1 MFIMTDL
8 REKFKHWL
16 KEQRLSE
23 NAKSDGSCTIYEYV
37 RRLDALSHKLYNQ
50 KNKLSDW
57 ELLAKNIDS
66 VLIPYSE
73 CSNKEYYLDW
83 ANIDSFIGYFADI
96 LKNCKHSAYPQTNI
110 SLVLNQTEF
119 SLLSSN
125 FCALEQHTRQISDI
139 FNMIG
144 DAGSCDIENLCGILR
159 MRNLLDDVS
168 IFEKNKIAPQ
178 NTIILDSLFFH
189 IQYQQKQNNEYK
201 AALDNF
207 YQFLLEGD
215 DSYLAYLKKERDDD
229 KISHTLIKIESAQD
243 NLMKCTTVLHKTGNN
258 ASKIKAHFSEGR
270 ISISEAYSVLEID
283 YKTLKNLEK
292 NNILLPS
299 FSDGSYSETVIN
311 AYLDDHFHKVTPPY
325 AGVDYSLKEKQWC
338 NRKKAAEEMNCTE
351 RTIYNYTKKGLL
363 TYTDYAPQAPRYYIP
378 ELHFVKATKI

>member
-23 NAKSDGSCTIYEYV
+23 NAKSDRSGTIYEYV

-83 ANIDSFIGYFADI
+83 ANIDSFVGYLDSI
-96 LKNCKHSAYPQTNI
+96 LKNCKCYSYPQTNI
-110 SLVLNQTEF
+110 SLVVNQTEI
-119 SLLSSN
+119 SLLSIN
-125 FCALEQHTRQISDI
+125 FCDLEKHTRQISNI
-139 FNMIG
+139 FKMM
-144 DAGSCDIENLCGILR
+144 DKDDSCDIDALCGLLR
-159 MRNLLDDVS
+159 MHELVDVS
-168 IFEKNKIAPQ
+168 IFEKNKIVPQ
-178 NTIILDSLFFH
+178 NTITLDSLFFH

-201 AALDNF
+201 TALDNF

-243 NLMKCTTVLHKTGNN
+243 NLMKCTTASQKTGNQ
-258 ASKIKAHFSEGR
+258 ALKIKSHYSNGK
-270 ISISEAYSVLEID
+270 ITISEAYSVLEID

>member
-1 MFIMTDL
+1 MSIMTDL

-16 KEQRLSE
+16 NERRLSE
-23 NAKSDGSCTIYEYV
+23 KTNSDRSGTIYEYI

-83 ANIDSFIGYFADI
+83 ANIDSFIGYLDSI
-96 LKNCKHSAYPQTNI
+96 LKNCKYSSYPQTNI
-110 SLVLNQTEF
+110 SLVVNQIEF

-125 FCALEQHTRQISDI
+125 FCDLEKHIRQISNI
-139 FNMIG
+139 FNMMDNG
-144 DAGSCDIENLCGILR
+144 NSYDMDTLCGLLR
-159 MRNLLDDVS
+159 MHELVDVS
-168 IFEKNKIAPQ
+168 IFEKNKIVSQ
-178 NTIILDSLFFH
+178 NTITLDNLFFY

-201 AALDNF
+201 TALDNF
-207 YQFLLEGD
+207 YQFLLEGND
-215 DSYLAYLKKERDDD
+215 TYLAYLKKERDDD
-229 KISHTLIKIESAQD
+229 KISHTLAKIESAQA
-243 NLMKCTTVLHKTGNN
+243 NLMKCTTVIPKTGSN
-258 ASKIKAHFSEGR
+258 ALKIKSHDTDGI

-325 AGVDYSLKEKQWC
+325 AGVDYSLIKDQWC
-338 NRKKAAEEMNCTE
+338 NRREAAERMNCTE

-363 TYTDYAPQAPRYYIP
+363 TYTDYAPQAPRYYRP
-378 ELHFVKATKI
+378 ELDFLKKSEI

>member
-83 ANIDSFIGYFADI
+83 ANIDSFVGYLDSI
-96 LKNCKHSAYPQTNI
+96 LKNCKCYSYPQTNI
-110 SLVLNQTEF
+110 SLVVNQTEI
-119 SLLSSN
+119 SLLSIN
-125 FCALEQHTRQISDI
+125 FCDLEKHTRKIYNI
-139 FNMIG
+139 FKMM
-144 DAGSCDIENLCGILR
+144 DKDGSCDIDALCG
-159 MRNLLDDVS
+159 LLCMHELVDVS
-168 IFEKNKIAPQ
+168 IFEKNKIVPQ
-178 NTIILDSLFFH
+178 NTITLDSLFFH

-201 AALDNF
+201 TVLDNF
-207 YQFLLEGD
+207 YQFLLEDD

-229 KISHTLIKIESAQD
+229 KISHTLAKIESAHA
-243 NLMKCTTVLHKTGNN
+243 NLMKCTTVIPKTGSN
-258 ASKIKAHFSEGR
+258 ALKIKSHDTDGI

-311 AYLDDHFHKVTPPY
+311 AYLDNHFHKVTPPY
-325 AGVDYSLKEKQWC
+325 AGVDYSLIKDQWC
-338 NRKKAAEEMNCTE
+338 NRREAAEIMGRSE